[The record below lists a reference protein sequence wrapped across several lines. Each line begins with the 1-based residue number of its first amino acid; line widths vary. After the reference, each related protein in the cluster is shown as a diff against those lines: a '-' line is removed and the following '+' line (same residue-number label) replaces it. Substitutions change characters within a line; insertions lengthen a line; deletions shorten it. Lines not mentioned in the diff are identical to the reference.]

1 VPTLAA
7 DLVVR
12 LQQLDATALAAG
24 AAVGVLLG
32 VLLGWLVARAR
43 GARALADAAG
53 KTSQLETRV
62 EERSQRLAQLE
73 SELRTA
79 RDESANWRD
88 AHAGMS
94 AQLRAERTAMTE
106 KLAVLESAERTLRDA
121 FEALSAEALRRNS
134 QSFLELARASLG
146 EFQKGATSDLD
157 GRQKAIMDLVQPIR
171 DALQQVDAKL
181 VQVEKDRIGAYAG
194 LSEQVRALIASQAQL
209 QAETGNLVKALRT
222 PHVRGR
228 WGEIQLRRVV
238 EIAGMLAYCDFHEQ
252 PSAATEEGRVR
263 PDLIVRL
270 PGGKNVVV
278 DAKVPLAA
286 YLDAL
291 DAQSDA
297 EREARL
303 RDHARQVRDH
313 MLKLGAKGYQNQLDA
328 TPEFVVMFLPGEA
341 FFSAALQHDPALI
354 EYGVDQRVIPASPTT
369 LIALLRAVAYGWRQ
383 EQLAESAHEISV
395 LGREMHDRLRVFA
408 EHFVGL
414 RKGLDS
420 AIENYNRAVG
430 SLESR
435 VLPQARKFRDLGA
448 GGEADI
454 PNLEM
459 LDRIPR
465 QLTLGVPPPD
475 DDEPTAAAELPT
487 TDEPAEEPRKLG

>member
-1 VPTLAA
+1 M
-7 DLVVR
+7 
-12 LQQLDATALAAG
+12 ALALG
-24 AAVGVLLG
+24 AVVGVLFGLG
-32 VLLGWLVARAR
+32 LGWLIARAH
-43 GARALADAAG
+43 GARGLADAAG
-53 KTSQLETRV
+53 KTSELQTRL
-62 EERSQRLAQLE
+62 EERSQRVAQLDTDTIE
-73 SELRTA
+73 A
-79 RDESANWRD
+79 RKEAAHWRE
-88 AHAGMS
+88 AHAAAN
-94 AQLRAERTAMTE
+94 AQLHSERAAAVE
-106 KLAVLESAERTLRDA
+106 KLAVLESAERKLREA

-134 QSFLELARASLG
+134 QSFLELAKASMG
-146 EFQKGATSDLD
+146 EFQKGATSDLES
-157 GRQKAIMDLVQPIR
+157 RQKAIVDLVQPIR
-171 DALQQVDAKL
+171 DSLQQVDAKL
-181 VQVEKDRIGAYAG
+181 QQVEKERIGAYAG
-194 LSEQVRALIASQAQL
+194 LSEQVRSLISTQAQL
-209 QAETGNLVKALRT
+209 QAETGNLVKALRA

-252 PSAATEEGRVR
+252 RGTATEDGRLR

-286 YLDAL
+286 YLDSV
-291 DAQSDA
+291 DAPNDV
-297 EREARL
+297 ERETLL

-313 MLKLGAKGYQNQLDA
+313 MLKLGAKGYQNQFDA
-328 TPEFVVMFLPGEA
+328 TPEFVVMFLPGEM
-341 FFSAALQHDPALI
+341 FFSAALQHDPELI

-369 LIALLRAVAYGWRQ
+369 LIALLRAVAFGWRQ

-435 VLPQARKFRDLGA
+435 VLPQARKFKDLGA
-448 GGEADI
+448 GGEEDI

-465 QLTLGVPPPD
+465 QLSLGVPPPD
-475 DDEPTAAAELPT
+475 EEYTSDETSGEETPDDVQ
-487 TDEPAEEPRKLG
+487 RKIG

>member
-1 VPTLAA
+1 VSTPVAELIA
-7 DLVVR
+7 R
-12 LQQLDATALAAG
+12 LHQLEPAALALG

-32 VLLGWLVARAR
+32 LALGWLIARAR
-43 GARALADAAG
+43 GAGSLADAAG
-53 KTSQLETRV
+53 KTSELQTRL
-62 EERSQRLAQLE
+62 EERSQRVAQLDADT
-73 SELRTA
+73 LAA
-79 RDESANWRD
+79 RQEAAHWRE
-88 AHAGMS
+88 AHAGVS
-94 AQLRAERTAMTE
+94 AQLHSERAAAVE
-106 KLAVLESAERTLRDA
+106 KLAVLESAERSLREA
-121 FEALSAEALRRNS
+121 FAALSAEALQRNS
-134 QSFLELARASLG
+134 QSFLELARASMG

-157 GRQKAIMDLVQPIR
+157 SRQKAIVDLVQPIR
-171 DALQQVDAKL
+171 DSLQQVDAKL
-181 VQVEKDRIGAYAG
+181 QQVEKERIGAYAG
-194 LSEQVRALIASQAQL
+194 LSEQVRSLIASQLQL
-209 QAETGNLVKALRT
+209 QAETGNLVKALRA

-252 PSAATEEGRVR
+252 RGTATEDGRLR

-286 YLDAL
+286 YLDSV
-291 DAQSDA
+291 DAPNDV
-297 EREARL
+297 ERETLL

-313 MLKLGAKGYQNQLDA
+313 MLKLGAKGYQNQFDP
-328 TPEFVVMFLPGEA
+328 TPEFVVMFLPGEM
-341 FFSAALQHDPALI
+341 FFSAALQHDPELI

-369 LIALLRAVAYGWRQ
+369 LIALLRAVAFGWRQ

-435 VLPQARKFRDLGA
+435 VLPQARKFKDLGA
-448 GGEADI
+448 GGEEDI

-465 QLTLGVPPPD
+465 QLALGVAPPD
-475 DDEPTAAAELPT
+475 DDFTSEEAVS
-487 TDEPAEEPRKLG
+487 DEQRKIG

>member
-1 VPTLAA
+1 MPNPAA
-7 DLVVR
+7 DLIAR
-12 LQQLDATALAAG
+12 LQQLDATALAVG
-24 AAVGVLLG
+24 AAAGVLLG
-32 VLLGWLVARAR
+32 LLLGWLLARAG
-43 GARALADAAG
+43 GARGLAEAAG
-53 KTSQLETRV
+53 KTSELETRL
-62 EERSQRLAQLE
+62 EERSQRVAQLDADLQAARQE
-73 SELRTA
+73 TNSLR
-79 RDESANWRD
+79 E
-88 AHAGMS
+88 AHAGVS
-94 AQLRAERTAMTE
+94 AQLRAERVAAQE
-106 KLAVLESAERTLRDA
+106 KLAVLESAERQLREA

-134 QSFLELARASLG
+134 QSFLELAKASMG
-146 EFQKGATSDLD
+146 EFQKGATSDLA
-157 GRQKAIMDLVQPIR
+157 GRQQAIVDLVQPIR

-181 VQVEKDRIGAYAG
+181 QQVEKERIGAYAG
-194 LSEQVRALIASQAQL
+194 LSEQVRALISSQAQL

-252 PSAATEEGRVR
+252 PSATTEDGRVR

-286 YLDAL
+286 YLDSL
-291 DAQSDA
+291 DAPSDV
-297 EREARL
+297 ERDARL

-328 TPEFVVMFLPGEA
+328 TPEFVVMFLPGET
-341 FFSAALQHDPALI
+341 FFSAALQHDPQLI

-420 AIENYNRAVG
+420 AIEYYNRAVG

-435 VLPQARKFRDLGA
+435 VLSQARKFRDLGA
-448 GGEADI
+448 GGEDI

-465 QLTLGVPPPD
+465 QLTLGVPPPE
-475 DDEPTAAAELPT
+475 DDEPAAPELPASGES
-487 TDEPAEEPRKLG
+487 DQKPRKIG